1 MQGALA
7 FGGVATLLHLA
18 DDAVGGFGRVVR
30 RQLVALDLLEPGD
43 SPPATVPSLAERVQ
57 AAWPEWLPAPI
68 RVLSE
73 EEYRRRNRERREL
86 ALGEEAS
93 GRGGQRKRPP

>member
-7 FGGVATLLHLA
+7 FGGMATLMHLA
-18 DDAVGGFGRVVR
+18 DDAMGGFGRVAR
-30 RQLVALDLLEPGD
+30 RRLVALDLLEPGD
-43 SPPATVPSLAERVQ
+43 TPPAPVPSLAERVQ

-86 ALGEEAS
+86 ALGEESS
-93 GRGGQRKRPP
+93 GPGGQKKRPP